1 MTSHAKLF
9 VGLCFFSPNTFAARV
24 PCMRHLYSQKTPH
37 VGLHPLFLLKRAL
50 IPEMDN
56 DFSKVTKFLVA
67 RADRGDISQL
77 CADKYCSTLFTV
89 THDID
94 WMHKN

>member
-1 MTSHAKLF
+1 MPSFLLA
-9 VGLCFFSPNTFAARV
+9 CAFFPLI
-24 PCMRHLYSQKTPH
+24 PLQQEYLYETLVQPEDFH

-56 DFSKVTKFLVA
+56 DFSKVTKFLVG